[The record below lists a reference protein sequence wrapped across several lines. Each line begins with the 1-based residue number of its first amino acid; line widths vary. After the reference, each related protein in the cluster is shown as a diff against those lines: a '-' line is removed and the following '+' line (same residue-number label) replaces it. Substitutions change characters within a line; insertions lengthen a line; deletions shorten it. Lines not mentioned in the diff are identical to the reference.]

1 MVKFNLPHIYM
12 IFVECQWKTIT
23 RLGNANIGM
32 QEGIQDGGLWG
43 LDDLIDSV
51 KKHDKATER
60 IRERDGVKIKSKAIV
75 MKNNLPKKKPPK
87 FKELVVPSVQSTNAL
102 TMDLK
107 TKKVSEYLFCTLQII
122 LVELYNHYWPWNKNG
137 EEVKYTV
144 REKERKT
151 RDAPRSK
158 PQKRR
163 KCLWRSWSG
172 PKEFEAKDLR
182 GSRMILKVLKSLVV
196 L

>member
-1 MVKFNLPHIYM
+1 
-12 IFVECQWKTIT
+12 
-23 RLGNANIGM
+23 M

-158 PQKRR
+158 PQKKKKVSLKKLERTQR
-163 KCLWRSWSG
+163 IRGEALERVAYD
-172 PKEFEAKDLR
+172 PKSVEKFGGIVE
-182 GSRMILKVLKSLVV
+182 
-196 L
+196 